1 MAAEFL
7 LRIRIE
13 RRILIPARRDQAGN
27 AAPSRF
33 LATARLRPLSG
44 RADTLTRNVATL
56 GPRPAANSGFLPF
69 RGKSLPAF
77 TLIELLVVISIIAIL
92 IAILL
97 PALYMARQEGD
108 SIVCTS
114 NLQQLGT
121 AAMEFAQAHNGLLQP
136 DSDAHLVDNIDPM
149 HTMFAY
155 RYGANIDSQNTGGA
169 TSSILKD
176 WASALVPYLGGSDQ
190 QTFQTITVN
199 GAASKV
205 FLCPSDPT
213 LNYAWPGYRLYN
225 NVTNPPGDVNGYF
238 PISYGVNADIC
249 SVVSPTTGVGVFSA
263 SSAISVAPAPGRD
276 PLNCRLYSVA
286 DPSQTL
292 LFADCGTQ
300 PNFGGQD
307 YRANTPLNYNDA
319 LYYTTNYDFGAKNL
333 PPGVDSTTLLAM
345 ADTPWLR
352 DRIPI
357 SADQLPLPVSAGK
370 PPAIQND
377 GANKTIPIPD
387 RHGNHINAAFCD
399 GHAAAVTTSQFADV
413 FVSPYGP

>member
-44 RADTLTRNVATL
+44 SADALTRNVATL

-136 DSDAHLVDNIDPM
+136 DSDAHVVDNIDPM

-213 LNYAWPGYRLYN
+213 LNYAWPGYRLVN
-225 NVTNPPGDVNGYF
+225 NVSNPTGDPNGYF

-249 SVVSPTTGVGVFSA
+249 TIVDPTKGWGVFNQGSRV
-263 SSAISVAPAPGRD
+263 SVAGAPGGD

-300 PNFGGQD
+300 PNFGGPND
-307 YRANTPLNYNDA
+307 YSSSAPLNDNDA
-319 LYYTTNYDFGAKNL
+319 LYYTTNYDFGANL
-333 PPGVDSTTLLAM
+333 PKGVNAATLQAV

-357 SADQLPLPVSAGK
+357 SADQLPVSAGK

-377 GANKTIPIPD
+377 GANNTIPIPD
-387 RHGNHINAAFCD
+387 RHGNHINVAFCD